1 MPWEVILKGFK
12 IEKHARIRKK
22 VDDIADRLK
31 EFTVKQVFKELITD
45 REESLRTKPST
56 TSPPKLR
63 GKTPEYRPTLRN
75 VTLHSIRR
83 YFRIDD
89 SYRKVGYTKKTPVY
103 DWMTPDITSE
113 HSQLWTREKENDS
126 T

>member
-1 MPWEVILKGFK
+1 MSWEVILKGFR
-12 IEKHARIRKK
+12 IEKHPRIRKK

-31 EFTVKQVFKELITD
+31 EFTAKQVLKELITD
-45 REESLRTKPST
+45 REESLRTKPAIT
-56 TSPPKLR
+56 TPPKLR
-63 GKTPEYRPTLRN
+63 GKTPEYRPNLRN
-75 VTLHSIRR
+75 VTVHSIRR

-89 SYRKVGYTKKTPVY
+89 SYRKVGHTKKKPVY

-113 HSQLWTREKENDS
+113 YSQVWTREKENDS